1 MQASLANNRPE
12 LVRSLSLLDI
22 TMVGIAAMIGGSI
35 FILIGPAM
43 NEAGPALLIAFVFC
57 GVISFFTALT
67 YAELGSAFPEA
78 GGGYRWVKEGL
89 PRPNAF
95 ISGWTAWF
103 AHMIAGSLYAVSF
116 GSFFGTLLT
125 NIGVSSEYAGV
136 TLEKIIAV
144 ISIIIFT
151 YVNYRGVSITGKVG
165 NGLTFAQLALIVV
178 LIAAGLFAVGFTNP
192 TWMTNFQD
200 FIPKGAVGLILGMG
214 IMFIAFEGYE
224 IIVQA
229 GEEVRNPKR
238 NIPKAIFITLGV
250 VTTLYIV
257 FTFAFLGGLNSSTIG
272 EDAWKFIG
280 DYNEL
285 GIVQA
290 ANLLLPFGTIL
301 VLVGGLVSTVA
312 ALSATTFSS
321 SRVSFA
327 MGRQYNLPY
336 IFSSVHSKYHTPH
349 FATVVSGFVMLV
361 MAVWLPIEQ
370 LALAAAVMFLFL
382 FTQVNWAGIS
392 IRRLYGHKLD
402 YGFKIPFFPLMPIIG
417 IVCNIGLAVF
427 LLIYNPL
434 SWVIA
439 IVWILIGFSIYKLY
453 ISKKEIEH
461 YAPLVAD
468 EGPSQRKD
476 YRIMIVFDPNTSE
489 KLAKI
494 GSALA
499 EDKQGELSFLNVVT
513 IPIQVPLSSAQ
524 SLAEPAT
531 KSLNEFK
538 KILLKSEEH
547 RYLVRLSHDTTEAIL
562 ATVEEQGVNLLIID
576 FHSLRSNR
584 KLLSLTTCDIIGVNI
599 KQNFDNE
606 LQNIVVSYDK
616 GRHSNL
622 GLEMANSLSKSL
634 KSKIRIVRGVV
645 ESPEEERD
653 ILGIINEKMFDLDM
667 KKVPLDRVYPQ
678 ANNVLQSLLQ
688 NFDSGKPEIIIV
700 GAGNQSDQA
709 FSPKT
714 MEVVEK
720 SSNTVFVIRDSRLSG
735 IQARYF
741 WNAIAPRLR
750 ENRFVYKMYL
760 EALRLVFF
768 IRTKRG
774 KARQDQEEYFDA
786 KM

>member
-1 MQASLANNRPE
+1 MFTEKSSSG

-22 TMVGIAAMIGGSI
+22 VMVGIAAMIGGSI
-35 FILIGPAM
+35 FILVGPAM
-43 NEAGPALLIAFVFC
+43 GEAGPALLIVFVFC
-57 GVISFFTALT
+57 GIISFFTALT

-95 ISGWTAWF
+95 ISGWAAWF

-116 GSFFGTLLT
+116 GSFFGNLLT
-125 NIGVSSEYAGV
+125 NLGVPSEYAGV
-136 TLEKIIAV
+136 ALEKIIAV

-165 NGLTFAQLALIVV
+165 NGLTFAQLALIIV
-178 LIAAGLFAVGFTNP
+178 LITAGLFAMGFTNP
-192 TWMTNFQD
+192 NWMTNFQN
-200 FIPKGAVGLILGMG
+200 FIPHGVVGLILGMG

-229 GEEVRNPKR
+229 GEEVKNPRR

-257 FTFAFLGGLNSSTIG
+257 FTFAFLGGLNSSIVG
-272 EDAWKFIG
+272 KESWQFIS

-285 GIVQA
+285 GIAQA
-290 ANLLLPFGTIL
+290 ANFLLPFGTIL
-301 VLVGGLVSTVA
+301 VLVGGLVSTIA

-336 IFSSVHSKYHTPH
+336 IFSSIHSRYHTPH
-349 FATVVSGFVMLV
+349 FAILASGFIMLV

-382 FTQVNWAGIS
+382 FTQVNWAGIN
-392 IRRLYGHKLD
+392 IRRLYGKKLD
-402 YGFKIPFFPLMPIIG
+402 YGFKIPWFPIMPIVG
-417 IVCNIGLAVF
+417 IFCNIGLAVF

-434 SWVIA
+434 SWAIA

-461 YAPLVAD
+461 YAPLVAN
-468 EGPSQRKD
+468 EGPSYRKD
-476 YRIMIVFDPNTSE
+476 YRIMIVVEQNTAE

-494 GSALA
+494 GLALA
-499 EDKQGELSFLNVVT
+499 QDKQGEVSFLNVVT
-513 IPIQVPLSSAQ
+513 IPIQVSLSSAQ

-531 KSLNEFK
+531 KSFDELK
-538 KILLKSEEH
+538 KILPKSVEH
-547 RYLVRLSHDTTEAIL
+547 RYLVRLSHDTTEAII
-562 ATVEEQGVNLLIID
+562 ATVEEQGINLLIMD
-576 FHSLRSNR
+576 FRSLRSNR

-599 KQNFDNE
+599 KENFDNE

-622 GLEMANSLSKSL
+622 GLEIANSLSKSL
-634 KSKIRIVRGVV
+634 NSNIRIVRSIV

-667 KKVPLDRVYPQ
+667 KKIPLERVYPKTDN
-678 ANNVLQSLLQ
+678 AMQSLLQ
-688 NFDSGKPEIIIV
+688 NFDSGKPEMIIV

-750 ENRFVYKMYL
+750 ENRVIYRMYL
-760 EALRLVFF
+760 DALRLIFF
-768 IRTKRG
+768 IRTKRA
-774 KARQDQEEYFDA
+774 KTRSDEDYFA
-786 KM
+786 SKI